1 LIILPRQAR
10 DKHGKKDVVIAQ
22 GSSTEELA
30 ALKTAHDE
38 ALAAITKAC
47 EIGTF
52 LHHLGIKTNLI
63 LPRQARDK
71 HRESTQKQTTV
82 LLQEK
87 TELEAKRAEEAEEQ
101 EKTKCELLYYL
112 CTWT

>member
-1 LIILPRQAR
+1 
-10 DKHGKKDVVIAQ
+10 VIAQ

-52 LHHLGIKTNLI
+52 LHHLGIKTSSFYQDRLGTNRGLA
-63 LPRQARDK
+63 LK
-71 HRESTQKQTTV
+71 
-82 LLQEK
+82 
-87 TELEAKRAEEAEEQ
+87 KRL
-101 EKTKCELLYYL
+101 KS
-112 CTWT
+112 